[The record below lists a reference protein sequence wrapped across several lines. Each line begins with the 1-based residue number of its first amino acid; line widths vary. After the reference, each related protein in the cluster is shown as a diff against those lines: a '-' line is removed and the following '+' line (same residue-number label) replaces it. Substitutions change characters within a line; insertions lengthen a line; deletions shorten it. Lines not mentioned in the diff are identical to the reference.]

1 MDIQVLAIL
10 LLIGRVVSM
19 AFIFMVLLRQWQI
32 RKAKTHPRL
41 IAMRRVL
48 ALLALLVFAG
58 NIYPLILDILTI
70 VMPSIRSTQVINLA
84 GVLYSVDNNL
94 TFMFAS
100 ILIWTL
106 YRLADAVI
114 EVSEL
119 IKISDSTTKRKK

>member
-10 LLIGRVVSM
+10 LLIGRIISM
-19 AFIFMVLLRQWQI
+19 AFIFMVLHRQWQI

-58 NIYPLILDILTI
+58 NIYPLILDILAI

-119 IKISDSTTKRKK
+119 IKISDSTTKRRK